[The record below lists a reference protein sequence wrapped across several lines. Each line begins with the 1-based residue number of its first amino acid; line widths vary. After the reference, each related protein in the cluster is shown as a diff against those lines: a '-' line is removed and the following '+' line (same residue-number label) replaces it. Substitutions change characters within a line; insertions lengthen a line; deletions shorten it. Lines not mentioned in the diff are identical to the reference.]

1 MSAVALQQPR
11 RLRVVEAPS
20 AIEAPEG
27 AEVASGRRTLALVL
41 ATAVT
46 IVAAVFGIVGLTA
59 MAANASVGARALELQ
74 VAQAERTY
82 AELVAAVAA
91 KEDPGRIRALALELG
106 LVPSSAARHLLLSRG
121 IDADG
126 GMRSDPNEVVLND
139 PLKPVLT
146 QGR

>member
-11 RLRVVEAPS
+11 RLRVVEAPNVV
-20 AIEAPEG
+20 ELP
-27 AEVASGRRTLALVL
+27 EVATGRRTLVLVL
-41 ATAVT
+41 ATAVV

-59 MAANASVGARALELQ
+59 MAANSSVEARALELQ

-82 AELVAAVAA
+82 AELVAVVAA
-91 KEDPGRIRALALELG
+91 KEDPSRIRALALELG
-106 LVPSSAARHLLLSRG
+106 LVPSSSARHLVLARG

-126 GMRSDPNEVVLND
+126 SRRPDAGSVVLND

>member
-11 RLRVVEAPS
+11 RLRVVEDVAVV
-20 AIEAPEG
+20 E
-27 AEVASGRRTLALVL
+27 EVAVVTGRRTLALVL
-41 ATAVT
+41 ATAVV
-46 IVAAVFGIVGLTA
+46 IVAAVFGIVGITA
-59 MAANASVGARALELQ
+59 MAANASVEARALELQ
-74 VAQAERTY
+74 VAQAERAY

-106 LVPSSAARHLLLSRG
+106 LVPSSAARHLVLVRG
-121 IDADG
+121 IEADG
-126 GMRSDPNEVVLND
+126 SRRSDAASVILND